1 MSLSIAIESSNCLA
15 YSSQLDKSLVINCC
29 WTNLAPCESTT
40 SSGRLC
46 PLSVSC
52 ELLYTKFSNTPS
64 SVAAIGNSLWC
75 SCCDGV
81 IYNVGNTSVI
91 GHNAVSGTHKCTC
104 ELVSQIPLS
113 VGLPMRKI
121 DIRAGIPRFAFQRG
135 FQRISFHG
143 LAICEEVTPLHHH
156 NQKTKLSNLSAA
168 RKWPPFCIASWK
180 LTRITGT
187 QRGKQRGSENRL
199 KINIKP
205 VYSFLFMQIM
215 SNEQAAS
222 SRSLR
227 GPQEVLSWADPYI
240 EEEEE
245 IMLVSILRRY
255 SFLVYDSSYDIIVT
269 FSWNYEG

>member
-1 MSLSIAIESSNCLA
+1 MFLSIAIESSNCLA

-121 DIRAGIPRFAFQRG
+121 DIRDPAPIRVSARFPKDFIPR
-135 FQRISFHG
+135 S
-143 LAICEEVTPLHHH
+143 C
-156 NQKTKLSNLSAA
+156 NLTSDVAVINYNPFG
-168 RKWPPFCIASWK
+168 WPIERRNAHD
-180 LTRITGT
+180 
-187 QRGKQRGSENRL
+187 
-199 KINIKP
+199 
-205 VYSFLFMQIM
+205 M
-215 SNEQAAS
+215 SI
-222 SRSLR
+222 
-227 GPQEVLSWADPYI
+227 P
-240 EEEEE
+240 
-245 IMLVSILRRY
+245 
-255 SFLVYDSSYDIIVT
+255 
-269 FSWNYEG
+269 

>member
-1 MSLSIAIESSNCLA
+1 MFLSIAIESSNCLA

-135 FQRISFHG
+135 SQRISFHG

-156 NQKTKLSNLSAA
+156 NQKTKLSNRDA
-168 RKWPPFCIASWK
+168 
-180 LTRITGT
+180 
-187 QRGKQRGSENRL
+187 GKQRGSENRL

-215 SNEQAAS
+215 SKLRALAAYEDRKKCYHGRTPIS
-222 SRSLR
+222 K
-227 GPQEVLSWADPYI
+227 
-240 EEEEE
+240 
-245 IMLVSILRRY
+245 RRKK
-255 SFLVYDSSYDIIVT
+255 
-269 FSWNYEG
+269 